1 MAFIVTRIG
10 VGDYEAWKPMFDKDA
25 PGARQAAIGHRVL
38 RGADDRNEVYV
49 VVEYASADDA
59 RVGRDRVIASG
70 VLDRFEDKDLPR
82 VVEEAEAVVY
92 RPTPG
97 DAPRTT

>member
-25 PGARQAAIGHRVL
+25 PGARNSAIGHRIL
-38 RGADDRNEVYV
+38 RGADDRDEVYV

-70 VLDRFEDKDLPR
+70 VLDRFGDKDLPR

-92 RPTPG
+92 RPAPG
-97 DAPRTT
+97 DTPRGS